1 VDELPRESQKENNED
16 IVVKAVLNGR
26 NKDMFNRLKEK
37 YNLKYNVEVFH
48 HILKKMYD
56 LEIGNK
62 EDNKGSE

>member
-1 VDELPRESQKENNED
+1 MDELPRESQKENNED